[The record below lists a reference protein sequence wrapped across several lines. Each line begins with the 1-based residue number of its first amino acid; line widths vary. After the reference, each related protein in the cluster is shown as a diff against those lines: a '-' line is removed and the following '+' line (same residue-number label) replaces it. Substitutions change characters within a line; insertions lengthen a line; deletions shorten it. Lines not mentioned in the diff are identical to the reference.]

1 MAKAVMVLEGVKEL
15 QRALA
20 PIAPKAAKAVFKKAA
35 TRFAA
40 ETRDAVR
47 SVEGDATGNL
57 RKATKSKSTRG
68 GGAVVYVDRSGGS
81 SGKGYHAHI
90 HRKGTKP
97 RKTKK
102 GWARGA
108 SPANVRVDKVLDS
121 QSRRFLDSVGTVV
134 LADLKARVAKGR
146 K

>member
-1 MAKAVMVLEGVKEL
+1 MAKPVMVLEGVKEL
-15 QRALA
+15 RAALA
-20 PIAPKAAKAVFKKAA
+20 PIAPKLAKAVFKKAA

-40 ETRDAVR
+40 ETRDALR
-47 SVEGDATGNL
+47 GVEGDVTGNL
-57 RKATKSKSTRG
+57 RKATKSKSTKG

-90 HRKGTKP
+90 HKKGAKA

-102 GWARGA
+102 GGNRGA
-108 SPANVRVDKVLDS
+108 SPANARMDQVLNS
-121 QSRRFLDSVGTVV
+121 QAGRFLDSVGTVV